1 MAPALPPRHPVGVP
15 RGVQR
20 GLSGIAPEEDPLPSE
35 AVTVP
40 HVPPGVQAAVS
51 GELLAERRRESLG
64 RLRALLGDRPDGFTP
79 EEWRVV
85 GAAFAPAP
93 EGAPGTTSAR
103 AELLSRALAC
113 FPGHPPAAAARL
125 YREALARP
133 HVAGLL
139 GELRAV
145 EMLDVVEQRA
155 HVRES
160 LHAALGL
167 RDALTVDLAVVDP
180 SGCAKLTL
188 AVVAAAKALMDL
200 DGLRARPDED
210 GDRAN
215 GRAEQDVRQALAEKF
230 GAVMSDLA
238 GRQAAP

>member
-1 MAPALPPRHPVGVP
+1 MP

-20 GLSGIAPEEDPLPSE
+20 GLSGVVPEEAPLPSD

-40 HVPPGVQAAVS
+40 HGVQSAVS

-64 RLRALLGDRPDGFTP
+64 RLRALLGDRPDGFTA

-85 GAAFAPAP
+85 CAAFAPAP
-93 EGAPGTTSAR
+93 AGAPGSSSAR
-103 AELLSRALAC
+103 AELLSRALVC
-113 FPGHPPAAAARL
+113 FPGHPPAGAARL
-125 YREALARP
+125 YREALGRP
-133 HVAGLL
+133 HVAALL

-155 HVRES
+155 LVRES

-167 RDALTVDLAVVDP
+167 RDALTVDLAAVDP

-200 DGLRARPDED
+200 DGLRARPEDD
-210 GDRAN
+210 GDRAG
-215 GRAEQDVRQALAEKF
+215 GRAEQDVRQALAEKVA
-230 GAVMSDLA
+230 AVQADLA
-238 GRQAAP
+238 GRRVQP